1 MKTIEREKTRFDTR
15 LSKEQKHLFER
26 AAMIGGYRSLT
37 DFVVDTVQN
46 KAKEIIEE
54 RERIILTQRD
64 QAVFFEALS
73 NPPRPNKKLLSAKK
87 AYTKIVGE

>member
-1 MKTIEREKTRFDTR
+1 MKTIERDKTRFDTR

-26 AAMIGGYRSLT
+26 AAVIGGYRSLT

-46 KAKEIIEE
+46 KAKEIVEE

-64 QAVFFEALS
+64 QAVFFDALS
-73 NPPRPNKKLLSAKK
+73 NPPKPNEKLLSA
-87 AYTKIVGE
+87 TKSYSKLLGE

>member
-15 LSKEQKHLFER
+15 LSKEQKYLFER
-26 AAMIGGYRSLT
+26 AAVIGGYRSLT